1 MTSNIN
7 FCFCVTE
14 KSHLADDARPKNIEK
29 RSLEKTV
36 DLKAVSHLYFWD
48 VLLVKDFRSLMC
60 QPYLSSEPA
69 WLSVAVFPLCPPL
82 RDYSTLMD
90 IFIILISE
98 TDILLL

>member
-14 KSHLADDARPKNIEK
+14 KSHLADDARPKEIEK

-48 VLLVKDFRSLMC
+48 VLR
-60 QPYLSSEPA
+60 QPYLSSGPA

-82 RDYSTLMD
+82 RDYSALMD